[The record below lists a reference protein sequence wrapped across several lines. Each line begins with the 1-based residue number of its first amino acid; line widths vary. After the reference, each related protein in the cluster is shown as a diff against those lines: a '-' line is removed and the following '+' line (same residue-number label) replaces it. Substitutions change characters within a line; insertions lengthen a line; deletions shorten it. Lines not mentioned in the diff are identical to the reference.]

1 MKLKIKNNE
10 VNCRV
15 VEIITSFIK
24 SSKKYLGLFLIDL
37 IDGDE
42 FTIYKL

>member
-1 MKLKIKNNE
+1 MKIKYNE
-10 VNCRV
+10 VNCPLGQ
-15 VEIITSFIK
+15 ILASYIK